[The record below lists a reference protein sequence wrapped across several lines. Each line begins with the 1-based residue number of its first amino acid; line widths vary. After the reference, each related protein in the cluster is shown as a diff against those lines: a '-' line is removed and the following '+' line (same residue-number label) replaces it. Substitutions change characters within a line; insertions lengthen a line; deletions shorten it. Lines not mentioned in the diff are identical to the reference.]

1 MTNNIF
7 MTSVGEEI
15 ANRDL
20 ILNEIEKEIKNQRS
34 NIFNQLKDIEE
45 KRQKNQYLNEI
56 YQDYVKFKEHIVKE
70 KSEQKLLLQKLL
82 SYLEKSKTEEFYA
95 SRLIQQ
101 LDIEEK
107 NVHDKL
113 NHVKKELSELLEDKN
128 NSN

>member
-128 NSN
+128 NRN

>member
-1 MTNNIF
+1 
-7 MTSVGEEI
+7 MTSVGQEI

-20 ILNEIEKEIKNQRS
+20 ILNEIEKEIKNQRI

-45 KRQKNQYLNEI
+45 KRQKNQYLNDI

-107 NVHDKL
+107 NVHNKL
-113 NHVKKELSELLEDKN
+113 NQVKNELTELLQDKK
-128 NSN
+128 NSD

>member
-1 MTNNIF
+1 

-113 NHVKKELSELLEDKN
+113 NQVKKELSELLQDKK
-128 NSN
+128 NSD

>member
-1 MTNNIF
+1 

-113 NHVKKELSELLEDKN
+113 NHVKKELSELLVDKN

>member
-1 MTNNIF
+1 MI
-7 MTSVGEEI
+7 SVGEEI

-45 KRQKNQYLNEI
+45 KRQKNQYLNDI
-56 YQDYVKFKEHIVKE
+56 YHDYVKFKEHIVKE

-107 NVHDKL
+107 NVHNKL
-113 NHVKKELSELLEDKN
+113 NQVKKDLSELLEDKK
-128 NSN
+128 NSD

>member
-1 MTNNIF
+1 
-7 MTSVGEEI
+7 MTSVGQEI

-45 KRQKNQYLNEI
+45 KRQKNQYLNDI

-107 NVHDKL
+107 NVYNKL
-113 NHVKKELSELLEDKN
+113 NQVKNELTELLQDKK
-128 NSN
+128 NSD

>member
-1 MTNNIF
+1 

-45 KRQKNQYLNEI
+45 KRQKNQYLNDI

-107 NVHDKL
+107 NVHNKL
-113 NHVKKELSELLEDKN
+113 NQVKKELSELLQDKK
-128 NSN
+128 NSD

>member
-1 MTNNIF
+1 
-7 MTSVGEEI
+7 MTSVGEGI

-107 NVHDKL
+107 NVHNKL
-113 NHVKKELSELLEDKN
+113 NQVKKELSELLQDKK
-128 NSN
+128 NSD

>member
-1 MTNNIF
+1 
-7 MTSVGEEI
+7 MTSVGQEI

-45 KRQKNQYLNEI
+45 KRQKNQYLNDI

-107 NVHDKL
+107 NVHNKL
-113 NHVKKELSELLEDKN
+113 NQVKKELTELLQDKK
-128 NSN
+128 NSD

>member
-1 MTNNIF
+1 

>member
-70 KSEQKLLLQKLL
+70 KS
-82 SYLEKSKTEEFYA
+82 
-95 SRLIQQ
+95 
-101 LDIEEK
+101 
-107 NVHDKL
+107 
-113 NHVKKELSELLEDKN
+113 
-128 NSN
+128 

>member
-1 MTNNIF
+1 

-34 NIFNQLKDIEE
+34 NIFNQLNDIEE